1 MSSVCISLA
10 GYKLELLLHFKYVP
24 EGALPCHSGSA
35 DQRSRADG
43 CYSVVAKRPSH
54 YALASKPHLER
65 MAKEEFFH
73 IGESS

>member
-1 MSSVCISLA
+1 MFRKVLFLA
-10 GYKLELLLHFKYVP
+10 TLEVQTR
-24 EGALPCHSGSA
+24 EAG
-35 DQRSRADG
+35 ADG